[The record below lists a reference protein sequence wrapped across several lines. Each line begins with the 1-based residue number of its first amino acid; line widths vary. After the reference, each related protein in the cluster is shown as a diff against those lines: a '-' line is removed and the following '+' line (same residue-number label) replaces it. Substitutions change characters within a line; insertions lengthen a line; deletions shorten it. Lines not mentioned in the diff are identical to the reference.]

1 MTIFS
6 INLKTKI
13 FPKNVIQINSVSLY
27 HWNFMQNI
35 RKVLQIILYKTWKP
49 NFGTLLAPFGCKTPK
64 QNFPQNKIYASF
76 ETICYSNFLQKI
88 RKNSCFHF
96 SPNFEKPDLSYI
108 LGLFGLK
115 TPDQDF
121 LLHFV
126 GP

>member
-13 FPKNVIQINSVSLY
+13 FPKNVIQINSTSLY
-27 HWNFMQNI
+27 H
-35 RKVLQIILYKTWKP
+35 RKVLQIILYKTSKP
-49 NFGTLLAPFGCKTPK
+49 NFGTLLAPFGRKTPK
-64 QNFPQNKIYASF
+64 QNFSQNKIYASF